1 MHKRIH
7 RNENGQET
15 ELELIQEN
23 IVLEK
28 DENDDVTEEK
38 PVEKEKKLPRLRATL
53 CTLTNTE
60 QEDWLTPH
68 LTKESPVILVLSD
81 GKHIELRQVIR
92 ETWGNGHDNVYF
104 VIGQYCPVNH
114 RHWRHELTCDD
125 ICHTLKINMLNDIK
139 SE

>member
-53 CTLTNTE
+53 TNT
-60 QEDWLTPH
+60 QHRTRGLADT
-68 LTKESPVILVLSD
+68 SSD
-81 GKHIELRQVIR
+81 KRVSRDLGTQ
-92 ETWGNGHDNVYF
+92 
-104 VIGQYCPVNH
+104 
-114 RHWRHELTCDD
+114 
-125 ICHTLKINMLNDIK
+125 
-139 SE
+139 